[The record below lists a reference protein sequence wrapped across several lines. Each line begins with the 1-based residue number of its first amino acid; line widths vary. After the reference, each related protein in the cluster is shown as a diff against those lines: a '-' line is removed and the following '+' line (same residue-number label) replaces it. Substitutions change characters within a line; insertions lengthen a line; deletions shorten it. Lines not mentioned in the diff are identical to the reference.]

1 MLKVTV
7 AVILHFFYDV
17 YGAEVLRMTG
27 CKLGSS
33 QLSCECTM
41 PALIWSVVT
50 FRADVAFEAR
60 SEAES
65 DAATTQP

>member
-1 MLKVTV
+1 
-7 AVILHFFYDV
+7 
-17 YGAEVLRMTG
+17 
-27 CKLGSS
+27 
-33 QLSCECTM
+33 M
-41 PALIWSVVT
+41 PALIWSIVT